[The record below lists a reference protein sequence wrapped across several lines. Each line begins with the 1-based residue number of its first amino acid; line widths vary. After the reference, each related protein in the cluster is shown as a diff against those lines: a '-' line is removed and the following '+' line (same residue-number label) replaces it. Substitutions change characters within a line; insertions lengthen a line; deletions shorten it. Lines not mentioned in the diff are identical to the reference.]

1 MGGGISCPFLK
12 VNKKFSVFAKKIPSL
27 FSAMCYFSHLKCI
40 LRVSTEK
47 TSEFF
52 HCGAFHTCAVDE
64 MFIELPL
71 SQKTSPPLKN
81 SLLRTSN
88 ELKHVN
94 SNSNV
99 TNVVMHLRFYTSN
112 FCNIKSQREN

>member
-1 MGGGISCPFLK
+1 MG
-12 VNKKFSVFAKKIPSL
+12 
-27 FSAMCYFSHLKCI
+27 YFSHLKCI

-52 HCGAFHTCAVDE
+52 PCGVFLSCVVDE
-64 MFIELPL
+64 TFIELPL

-81 SLLRTSN
+81 FLLRTSN

-94 SNSNV
+94 LNSNV
-99 TNVVMHLRFYTSN
+99 TNVAMHLRFYTSN